1 MSRGV
6 PLRQRLDFGGA
17 TMGRLQLRIVL
28 SINTLLACLAL
39 WVMSVDVLTKN
50 NLTPS
55 LAILAISYL
64 VVSCFLALGADWARV
79 VSAGLSAIVIIASFT
94 ILLTGGGLNVITFV
108 SLAFALIFFSS
119 AYLLY
124 FSKPMQAELR
134 ERWIQQQ
141 VTRQARHARL

>member
-1 MSRGV
+1 
-6 PLRQRLDFGGA
+6 
-17 TMGRLQLRIVL
+17 MGRLQLRIVL
-28 SINTLLACLAL
+28 SINTSLACLAL
-39 WVMSVDVLTKN
+39 CVMSVDVLTNN

-79 VSAGLSAIVIIASFT
+79 VSAGLSAIVVIASFT

-108 SLAFALIFFSS
+108 SLAFALIFSSS

-124 FSKPMQAELR
+124 FSKPMRAELR

>member
-1 MSRGV
+1 
-6 PLRQRLDFGGA
+6 
-17 TMGRLQLRIVL
+17 
-28 SINTLLACLAL
+28 
-39 WVMSVDVLTKN
+39 MSVDVLTKN
-50 NLTPS
+50 NLAPS

-79 VSAGLSAIVIIASFT
+79 VSAGLSAIVVIASFT

-124 FSKPMQAELR
+124 FSEPMQAELR

>member
-1 MSRGV
+1 
-6 PLRQRLDFGGA
+6 
-17 TMGRLQLRIVL
+17 MGRLQLRYVL

-39 WVMSVDVLTKN
+39 FVMSVDVFTKN

-79 VSAGLSAIVIIASFT
+79 VSAGLSAIVVIASFT
-94 ILLTGGGLNVITFV
+94 VLLTGGGLNAITFV
-108 SLAFALIFFSS
+108 SLAFALIFLSS
-119 AYLLY
+119 ASLLY

-141 VTRQARHARL
+141 VTRQARHSRL

>member
-1 MSRGV
+1 
-6 PLRQRLDFGGA
+6 
-17 TMGRLQLRIVL
+17 MGRLQLRIVL
-28 SINTLLACLAL
+28 SINAIFACLAVC
-39 WVMSVDVLTKN
+39 VMGVDVLTKN

-55 LAILAISYL
+55 LGILAIAYL

-79 VSAGLSAIVIIASFT
+79 VSAGFSAIVVIASFT
-94 ILLTGGGLNVITFV
+94 ILLTRGGLNVITFV
-108 SLAFALIFFSS
+108 SVAFGLTFFSS

-141 VTRQARHARL
+141 AAWQAGRARL

>member
-6 PLRQRLDFGGA
+6 SLRQRLDFGGA
-17 TMGRLQLRIVL
+17 AMGRLQLRIVL
-28 SINTLLACLAL
+28 SINTFIACLAL
-39 WVMSVDVLTKN
+39 WVMSIDVLTKN

-79 VSAGLSAIVIIASFT
+79 VSAGLSAIVVIASFT
-94 ILLTGGGLNVITFV
+94 VLLTGGGLNVTTFV

-141 VTRQARHARL
+141 VTRQARHVRL